1 MKVFLGNAPWMK
13 KGYYGVRAGSRW
25 PHFEEEHHEYMPFP
39 FFLSY
44 AAATLEEAGHEVLLV
59 DGIAEKVS
67 ENEFISR
74 ITAFA
79 PQLILFEV
87 STISIDAD
95 LALTKKVKDSIG
107 EEVKIAFAGLH
118 AYMYEKGFLEKNLLV
133 DLILIGEYEF
143 TLRDLVDHLE
153 SGVSINR
160 VAGLIHR
167 RPSGDV
173 VVNERRPLIS
183 DLNELPWPARQC
195 LPMESYHDEPGNI
208 PRPSV
213 QIQASRG
220 CPFGCV
226 FCAWP
231 QIIYGSRK
239 YRTRDPID
247 VVDEFEWLV
256 KNWKF
261 KSVYFDDDTFN
272 IGRTRV
278 LEICKGLRERHVDT
292 PWAAMCRADTMSS
305 DMLEAMVESGLH
317 AVKYGVETANQG
329 ILKTSGKGL
338 NIEKVKNTVRLT
350 HELGVKT
357 HLTFMFGL
365 PGETKET
372 ALRTIDLA
380 LELNPESV
388 QFTIATPFP
397 GSRFYTLLE
406 EQGLISCHDYSK
418 YDGFRSAV
426 VRTETLSSHDL
437 EEIVEAANTAWR
449 RHISKRGPSPTFSR
463 EDGLASV
470 VIPNFNG
477 KSFLKPCLDALIR
490 QTKTDKE
497 IILVDNNSKD
507 DSIEFVRTFYPEVKI
522 IPLSEN
528 RGFAGAV
535 NQGIKQAKGALIAV
549 LNNDTVIDSD
559 WLEVL
564 STFMESNPDIGFC
577 ASKIV
582 KYDDSAV
589 IDSVGHG
596 MKRSGYTFNMG
607 NAVRDTGQYNS
618 RREIFGASA
627 AAAVYRK
634 SMLEDI
640 GLFDEDFY
648 MYLEDVDLSFRAQL
662 RGYKC
667 MYVPDANV
675 QHVGAGTTGEQ
686 YHRDNVY
693 FIARNTIYVLLKNMP
708 RKVLKS
714 HYFRICFFLIYLQLY
729 HTFKSFHGWSC
740 LKGFYEGLRDRRK
753 MVVKRK
759 RILGGKRVPDDHI
772 LDMLLSCE
780 KECKGSKRVKA
791 KK

>member
-1 MKVFLGNAPWMK
+1 MRVFLGNPPWSK
-13 KGYYGVRAGSRW
+13 SGYYGVRAGSRW

-39 FFLSY
+39 FFLAY
-44 AAATLEEAGHEVLLV
+44 AAAVLEETDYEVLLV
-59 DGIAEKVS
+59 DGIAEGIS
-67 ENEFISR
+67 EKEFVNR
-74 ITAFA
+74 ITSFA
-79 PQLILFEV
+79 PDLIVLEV

-95 LALTKKVKDSIG
+95 LALARKIRKSIG
-107 EEVKIAFAGLH
+107 KDIKITLCGLH
-118 AYMYEKGFLEKNLLV
+118 AFMYQSDFLERTAFV
-133 DLILIGEYEF
+133 DFILIGEYEY
-143 TLRDLVDHLE
+143 TLRDLADHLKR
-153 SGVSINR
+153 GQDLKR
-160 VAGLIHR
+160 VHGLIFR
-167 RPSGDV
+167 DAEGIV

-183 DLNELPWPARQC
+183 NLDELPWPARQY

-272 IGRTRV
+272 IGKTRV
-278 LEICKGLRERHVDT
+278 LDICKGLKERHIDI
-292 PWAAMCRADTMSS
+292 PWAAMCRADTMSP
-305 DMLEAMVESGLH
+305 DMLEAMVDSGLH
-317 AVKYGVETANQG
+317 AVKYGVETADQG

-338 NIEKVKNTVRLT
+338 NIEKLRNTVRLT

-365 PGETKET
+365 PGETRKT
-372 ALRTIDLA
+372 ALKTIDLA
-380 LELNPESV
+380 LELNPESI
-388 QFTIATPFP
+388 QFSIATPFP
-397 GSRFYTLLE
+397 GSSFYASLE
-406 EQGLISCHDYSK
+406 EKGLITCRDYSK

-426 VRTETLSSHDL
+426 VRTENLSSHDL
-437 EEIVEAANTAWR
+437 EEIVETANSSWR
-449 RHISKRGPSPTFSR
+449 KHISKRRPSPAFLKGR
-463 EDGLASV
+463 YLVSV
-470 VIPNFNG
+470 IIPNFNG
-477 KSFLKPCLDALIR
+477 KAFLKPCLNSLMHQSKAE
-490 QTKTDKE
+490 KE
-497 IILVDNNSKD
+497 IILVDNGSKD
-507 DSIEFVRTFYPEVKI
+507 DSVEFVRTDYPEVKI

-528 RGFAGAV
+528 RGFSEAV
-535 NQGIKQAKGALIAV
+535 NQGIRQAKGELVVV
-549 LNNDTVIDSD
+549 LNNDTVVDSD

-564 STFMESNPDIGFC
+564 SSFLGENPDIGFC

-582 KYDDSAV
+582 KYDDPTV
-589 IDSVGHG
+589 IDSVGSG
-596 MKRSGYTFNMG
+596 IKRSGYTFNMG
-607 NAVRDTGQYNS
+607 NAVKDMGQYNS
-618 RREIFGASA
+618 PREIFGAPA

-634 SMLEDI
+634 SMLDDI

-662 RGYKC
+662 RGYRC
-667 MYVPDANV
+667 MYVPEA
-675 QHVGAGTTGEQ
+675 HVRHAGAGTTGKQ
-686 YHRDNVY
+686 YHKDNVY
-693 FIARNTIYVLLKNMP
+693 FIARNSIYVLVKNMP
-708 RKVLKS
+708 REILRS
-714 HYFRICFFLIYLQLY
+714 YYFRISFLVVYLQLY

-740 LKGFYEGLRDRRK
+740 LRGLYDGLKNSRK

-772 LDMLLSCE
+772 FDMLLSCE
-780 KECKGSKRVKA
+780 ADYKDFKRVKA
-791 KK
+791 QE